1 MMFLFVVNQ
10 GFVGGIRQVTC
21 DDLAVLQLQL
31 QDGVLANIVIN
42 ANMSGFNQAND
53 ATFGRLRDFVQ
64 QH

>member
-1 MMFLFVVNQ
+1 M
-10 GFVGGIRQVTC
+10 TC

-53 ATFGRLRDFVQ
+53 ATFERLRDFMCNTGKISELV
-64 QH
+64 